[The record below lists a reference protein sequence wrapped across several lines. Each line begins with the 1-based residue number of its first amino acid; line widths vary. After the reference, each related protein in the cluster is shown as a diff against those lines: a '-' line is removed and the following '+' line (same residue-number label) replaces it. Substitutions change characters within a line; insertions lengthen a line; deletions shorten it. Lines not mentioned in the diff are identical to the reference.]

1 MSVRGTLNQ
10 VIDYV
15 KELGERADKI
25 RMRAVEPSE
34 DNMLKVS
41 SDGRQAALD
50 MRLVTG
56 ETTEYDDLLNLTGW
70 SPTPSKVDVAAARI
84 AQIWSDNTDRTYYY
98 PGTDLP
104 LDVPADSFELAVHI
118 NLPKSV
124 EDHLKAAEAYR
135 EQAAEANRRASEE
148 ARVAAKILAAEM
160 PLREVGA
167 VLDVSHQRVHQLVN
181 S

>member
-1 MSVRGTLNQ
+1 V
-10 VIDYV
+10 
-15 KELGERADKI
+15 
-25 RMRAVEPSE
+25 
-34 DNMLKVS
+34 
-41 SDGRQAALD
+41 
-50 MRLVTG
+50 
-56 ETTEYDDLLNLTGW
+56 
-70 SPTPSKVDVAAARI
+70 
-84 AQIWSDNTDRTYYY
+84 
-98 PGTDLP
+98 
-104 LDVPADSFELAVHI
+104 DVPADSFELTVHI

-135 EQAAEANRRASEE
+135 GQAAEANRRASEE

>member
-1 MSVRGTLNQ
+1 MSKYTAEVERDGKFWMIRVPEIGRATQARHVRE
-10 VIDYV
+10 I
-15 KELGERADKI
+15 
-25 RMRAVEPSE
+25 
-34 DNMLKVS
+34 
-41 SDGRQAALD
+41 
-50 MRLVTG
+50 
-56 ETTEYDDLLNLTGW
+56 ETMARDL
-70 SPTPSKVDVAAARI
+70 I
-84 AQIWSDNTDRTYYY
+84 AIIV
-98 PGTDLP
+98 
-104 LDVPADSFELAVHI
+104 DVPADSFELTVHI
-118 NLPKSV
+118 NLPKAV

>member
-1 MSVRGTLNQ
+1 VLLACYYVRSARVKGATQRQSLQ
-10 VIDYV
+10 VIAIIV
-15 KELGERADKI
+15 
-25 RMRAVEPSE
+25 
-34 DNMLKVS
+34 
-41 SDGRQAALD
+41 
-50 MRLVTG
+50 
-56 ETTEYDDLLNLTGW
+56 
-70 SPTPSKVDVAAARI
+70 
-84 AQIWSDNTDRTYYY
+84 
-98 PGTDLP
+98 
-104 LDVPADSFELAVHI
+104 DVPADSFELIVHI

-124 EDHLKAAEAYR
+124 ADHLKAAEAYR

>member
-1 MSVRGTLNQ
+1 MSKYTAEVERDGKFWMVR
-10 VIDYV
+10 VPEIS
-15 KELGERADKI
+15 RAT
-25 RMRAVEPSE
+25 
-34 DNMLKVS
+34 
-41 SDGRQAALD
+41 QARHVREIEA
-50 MRLVTG
+50 MAR
-56 ETTEYDDLLNLTGW
+56 DL
-70 SPTPSKVDVAAARI
+70 I
-84 AQIWSDNTDRTYYY
+84 AIIV
-98 PGTDLP
+98 
-104 LDVPADSFELAVHI
+104 DVPADSFELAVHI